1 MAFLLNCSFMSL
13 FDPEN
18 NLSQCWALTLTLPY
32 IETQKLDDGSFL
44 SRVSIR
50 FCLGGKS
57 FGVGGEWKKLTA
69 KAQVCGK
76 RLQSGPLRMHFQHSR
91 AFKKLKCLNRT
102 QITIL
107 FLNRGNFQRKVGG
120 QFMWNCRE
128 FRWPSAL
135 IQNPVIPH
143 CFLI

>member
-57 FGVGGEWKKLTA
+57 FGVGGEWKKLTQRR
-69 KAQVCGK
+69 KFVEKGYNLGLLECISSILEQ
-76 RLQSGPLRMHFQHSR
+76 
-91 AFKKLKCLNRT
+91 KLKCLNRT

-128 FRWPSAL
+128 FRRPLAL
-135 IQNPVIPH
+135 IENLVIPH

>member
-1 MAFLLNCSFMSL
+1 MSL

-57 FGVGGEWKKLTA
+57 VGVGGEWKKLTA

-91 AFKKLKCLNRT
+91 AKIKVFEQNTDHYTLFKS
-102 QITIL
+102 
-107 FLNRGNFQRKVGG
+107 G
-120 QFMWNCRE
+120 
-128 FRWPSAL
+128 
-135 IQNPVIPH
+135 
-143 CFLI
+143 